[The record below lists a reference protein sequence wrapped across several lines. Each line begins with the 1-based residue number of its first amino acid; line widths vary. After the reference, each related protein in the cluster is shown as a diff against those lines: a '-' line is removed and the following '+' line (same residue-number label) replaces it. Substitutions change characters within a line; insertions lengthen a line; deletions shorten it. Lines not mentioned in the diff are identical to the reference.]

1 MDKEN
6 TNKTELE
13 TLEERTYELRNIYFT
28 MENDKERKK
37 IENELKK
44 VLNKIFEM
52 KEKKYAD
59 EIEKL
64 KKRTQFLEQYLKM
77 RAREKN
83 KIVERRIKAL
93 LTIY

>member
-1 MDKEN
+1 
-6 TNKTELE
+6 
-13 TLEERTYELRNIYFT
+13 

-44 VLNKIFEM
+44 VLNKIFEK

-64 KKRTQFLEQYLKM
+64 KKRTQSLEQYQKM
-77 RAREKN
+77 RAGEKE
-83 KIVERRIKAL
+83 KIIERRIKAL

>member
-1 MDKEN
+1 MYKEN
-6 TNKTELE
+6 TNKTKLE

-44 VLNKIFEM
+44 VLNNIFEM
-52 KEKKYAD
+52 KEKKYAN

-64 KKRTQFLEQYLKM
+64 KKRTQYLEQYQKM
-77 RAREKN
+77 RAREKE
-83 KIVERRIKAL
+83 KIIERRIKAL